1 MYQNPVAGRD
11 RATRLVSSAGYKNGG
26 PLGPK
31 GDTESDIKMI
41 TKAVREHESALHK
54 GEPKTRL
61 NLKDGGLAMG
71 GMAQDRMDRPARSGK
86 KQQHHTQINIAV
98 APPRPDAAGSAGPPA
113 GGMPAAPPPR
123 PMPPM
128 MPPSPPPRPPMGP
141 PPGLPVGGPPMG
153 GPPPMMGP
161 PPGMGGPGMPPRP
174 MIKTGGAPMGRGGA
188 GAPAMTAGALSGE
201 GRQEKVKRQG
211 LPLVPSE

>member
-1 MYQNPVAGRD
+1 MYQQPTAGRA
-11 RATRLVSSAGYKNGG
+11 RAQRIISGAGYKDGG
-26 PLGPK
+26 IPLGPK

-61 NLKDGGLAMG
+61 NLKDGGLATG

-98 APPRPDAAGSAGPPA
+98 APPRPESLAPGGPGAPPPPA
-113 GGMPAAPPPR
+113 PR

-128 MPPSPPPRPPMGP
+128 PAPSPPRPPMGA

-153 GPPPMMGP
+153 GPPMMG
-161 PPGMGGPGMPPRP
+161 PPGMGGPGQMPPRP
-174 MIKTGGAPMGRGGA
+174 MIKTGGNAGMGRGGE
-188 GAPAMTAGALSGE
+188 GSPPMTAGALSGE
-201 GRQEKVKRQG
+201 GRIEKIKRQG
-211 LPLVPSE
+211 LPVVPPE